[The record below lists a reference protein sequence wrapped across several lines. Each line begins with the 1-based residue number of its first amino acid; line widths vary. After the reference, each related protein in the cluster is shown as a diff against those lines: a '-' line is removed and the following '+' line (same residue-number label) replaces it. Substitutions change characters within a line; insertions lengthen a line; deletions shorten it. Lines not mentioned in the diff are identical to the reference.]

1 MGGTPEGPIKTPT
14 AQQALFQAVCDAL
27 GWDTRYVTKTVA
39 TRIGKV
45 CSELK
50 AIDATPEQVQMVP
63 KLWDRIWGAGNDIP
77 TLTDTAMISWW
88 PALMGEWEKM
98 ERAKTRALEQ
108 AVEEMELDD
117 DALPVEENR
126 RRWAE
131 MMAGRGSIV
140 RSME

>member
-1 MGGTPEGPIKTPT
+1 MGATEKKPT
-14 AQQALFQAVCDAL
+14 EQQALFQAVCDAL
-27 GWDTRYVTKTVA
+27 GWDTRYVTRTVA
-39 TRIGKV
+39 TRVGKV

-50 AIDATPEQVQMVP
+50 EIGATPEQVLAVP
-63 KLWDRIWGAGNDIP
+63 KLWGLIWGKGSDQP
-77 TLTDTAMISWW
+77 TLTDTAIISWW
-88 PALMGEWEKM
+88 PAMMVEWERL
-98 ERAKTRALEQ
+98 ERAKVRALEE
-108 AVEEMELDD
+108 AVEELELDD